1 MIQRKS
7 RALAVML
14 AVMVSAM
21 SVLMLAIGFPAGG
34 AVDQKKAQQPTAV
47 ERVNAASQD
56 FITAIS
62 ARDIRQMEK
71 LWAHDSDV
79 TFMGP
84 LSTMIVVGWDGVRKA
99 WEMRFGQFD
108 RVTISL
114 TESHVHTS
122 GRNAWVVGIEKV
134 QLSRKDGNTIGFN
147 AFVTNVLEERD
158 GNWLIMAHQATPM
171 FREINRASP
180 AIRRRAI
187 S

>member
-21 SVLMLAIGFPAGG
+21 SVLMLAIGFPAGGAVDQNG

-122 GRNAWVVGIEKV
+122 GRNAWVVSIEKV
-134 QLSRKDGNTIGFN
+134 QL
-147 AFVTNVLEERD
+147 
-158 GNWLIMAHQATPM
+158 
-171 FREINRASP
+171 
-180 AIRRRAI
+180 
-187 S
+187 